1 MSTVVTVLSIFG
13 LVSTIS
19 GNVLI
24 NFRRRIGFL
33 VWIIGNIL
41 WILVN
46 VFGTFNVFMVIMY
59 VLYAALNVDGWIRWK
74 KFRKVKTEAL

>member
-13 LVSTIS
+13 LVLTIS

-33 VWIIGNIL
+33 VWIVGNIL
-41 WILVN
+41 C
-46 VFGTFNVFMVIMY
+46 
-59 VLYAALNVDGWIRWK
+59 
-74 KFRKVKTEAL
+74 

>member
-33 VWIIGNIL
+33 VWIIGNVL

-74 KFRKVKTEAL
+74 KIQKG

>member
-33 VWIIGNIL
+33 VWIVGNIL

-74 KFRKVKTEAL
+74 KIQKG